1 MSDRQRQR
9 KSVEP
14 GRITRAKRGKIDRG
28 ECSDG
33 LSCSYCHD
41 DIHVNAEHVVLKPC
55 KCTLCTR
62 CLLNSHALRG
72 SFTMYCPTCDGGDTN
87 TKVTSH
93 RYFSARTPDEE
104 DTHYKTCLCDG
115 EETDDYIKNNLPKKH
130 LAQKEGAGVGRLEEG
145 ESIAVLYAFRLKKG
159 KNNNI
164 ERYTYTET
172 ISDHIKTEDDMED
185 YSTKCGKFMAFLH
198 ELIVGPS
205 KIEKDDVPNLMP
217 AEVVDY
223 YADRYSQSPLLSSL
237 YGLAT
242 GREKAD
248 IDKITLD
255 KGDYADYQSQ
265 FLAAAVAEGMLLRC
279 IYRYPGVIQKM
290 LFEQLTNENISQ
302 PRLNLLAALRILPSR
317 SYSTKSQCEEAV
329 QKLVEDM
336 DEKLHP
342 LDLFMVNQDN
352 ISFQEVSKQ
361 ARHVQYTAF
370 QDIVVRKEKLYEL
383 GIYGDNRL
391 SRLGK
396 SWLDICSQD
405 ANTKTLAKRIIGV
418 TEEAKEY
425 FSEIVMED
433 ILLTILLC
441 IGGDIPGKVGARIPH
456 LGRTISPDM
465 NTLLTTGTSDDTTD
479 TPISS
484 EGAIR
489 TLPNHSIDD
498 CKIGSGSMY
507 QNKDTTITLNMI
519 QENLSSESTIIMTAD
534 YVCNVANSQCQRHD
548 YENELEHPIA
558 EDVRVIMADGAP
570 ATQYFA
576 LLKDDQNQEKRKYP
590 GLMAF
595 FGGFHTLLK
604 LANCNGELFPNIL
617 DTLVGAWRETGNKIA
632 WFSFCSDPKQREAKT
647 PQHSA
652 AHYAAAAR
660 SLWEMNRSWP
670 SAVEVNTHMIE
681 RAEQYPICALVLLFL
696 RGEAILKMLRVSE
709 KIGRRGSVELFF
721 HCLKLAVPIFA
732 VTHKIDYMRLVSD
745 LLQWYEC
752 ASPALQVIYQ
762 ELIYTQVTS
771 FGKSRWADLS
781 METTIGHF
789 RKLCGRKHTRGT
801 GIKLEHACHTIPKM
815 RNQGDVMDGLRTGL
829 TGGAAK
835 KQSKSKQTMKFF
847 DDSPLIRVLP
857 EIEGMKL
864 WHNSDNP
871 CFKEKGGEDIIELE
885 PGDLRLPGGDSVN
898 PEVLDCFRTGSERAT
913 RYFQHYNID
922 NPTQNSRSE
931 KEVSLQRILPSK
943 KERQAALER
952 EIMAATSTDKKALDE
967 LSVKELLVHIEET
980 RKMLNNKGVKPQIR
994 PEKKSGN
1001 KPEKI
1006 GRLIELRGILF
1017 AMDKRAKSKEENA
1030 IRKQFEAK
1038 KADFKEN
1045 LNSILNDPLGL
1056 YAISA
1061 TVLDKDRY
1069 KQSPELLQDDD
1080 DKYVML

>member
-1 MSDRQRQR
+1 MSDRQKQR
-9 KSVEP
+9 KSAEP
-14 GRITRAKRGKIDRG
+14 ARITRAKRGKIDRG
-28 ECSDG
+28 ECNDG
-33 LSCSYCHD
+33 LSCSSCGN
-41 DIHVNAEHVVLKPC
+41 DIHVNADHVVLSPC
-55 KCTLCTR
+55 NCILCTR

-72 SFTMYCPTCDGGDTN
+72 SFAMYCPTCDGND

-104 DTHYKTCLCDG
+104 DTNYKTCLCDG
-115 EETDDYIKNNLPKKH
+115 EETDDYIKNNFPKKH

-159 KNNNI
+159 KNNNV

-198 ELIVGPS
+198 ELIVRPS
-205 KIEKDDVPNLMP
+205 KIERDDVPNLMP

-242 GREKAD
+242 GRGKAD

-265 FLAAAVAEGMLLRC
+265 FLAVAVAEGMLLRS
-279 IYRYPGVIQKM
+279 IFKYPGVIQKM

-302 PRLNLLAALRILPSR
+302 PRLNLLSAMRILPSR
-317 SYSTKSQCEEAV
+317 SYCTNAQCKEV

-336 DEKLHP
+336 DKKLHP

-361 ARHVQYTAF
+361 ARHVQYTAI

-383 GIYGDNRL
+383 GIYGDNPL

-396 SWLDICSQD
+396 SWSDICSQD
-405 ANTKTLAKRIIGV
+405 ASTKTLAKRIIGV

-433 ILLTILLC
+433 ILLSILLC
-441 IGGDIPGKVGARIPH
+441 IGGDIPGTVGAHIPH

-465 NTLLTTGTSDDTTD
+465 NTSLTTGTSADTTD

-534 YVCNVANSQCQRHD
+534 YVCNVCNKQCQRHD
-548 YENELEHPIA
+548 YENEVEHPIA
-558 EDVRVIMADGAP
+558 EDLRVIMADGAP

-576 LLKDDQNQEKRKYP
+576 LLKDDQNQEMEDRKYP

-604 LANCNGELFPNIL
+604 LANCNGELFSNIL
-617 DTLVGAWRETGNKIA
+617 DTFVGSWRETGNKIA
-632 WFSFCSDPKQREAKT
+632 WFGIPSDPKQREAET
-647 PQHSA
+647 PQHTA

-660 SLWEMNRSWP
+660 SLFDMNGSWP
-670 SAVEVNTHMIE
+670 SAAEVNTHMIE
-681 RAEQYPICALVLLFL
+681 RAEKYPICALILLFL

-815 RNQGDVMDGLRTGL
+815 RNHGDVMDGLRTGV
-829 TGGAAK
+829 TGGAVK
-835 KQSKSKQTMKFF
+835 KQSKSKQTMKLF
-847 DDSPLIRVLP
+847 DDSPILRVLP
-857 EIEGMKL
+857 VIEEMRL

-871 CFKEKGGEDIIELE
+871 CFKEKGVEGIIELE

-898 PEVLDCFRTGSERAT
+898 PEVLDCFGTGSERAT
-913 RYFQHYNID
+913 NYFQHYNIN
-922 NPTQNSRSE
+922 NPTQNHRSE

-943 KERQAALER
+943 KERQAALDR
-952 EIMAATSTDKKALDE
+952 EIMAATSTDKKALDD

-980 RKMLNNKGVKPQIR
+980 RKMLNSKGVQPQIR

-1017 AMDKRAKSKEENA
+1017 AMDKRAKSNEVIA

-1038 KADFKEN
+1038 KADFKKN
-1045 LNSILNDPLGL
+1045 MNSILNDPLGL
-1056 YAISA
+1056 YAISH
-1061 TVLDKDRY
+1061 TVLDKERY
-1069 KQSPELLQDDD
+1069 KKSPESLQDD